1 MSTGRVKVVF
11 PSADAHQAGTAFE
24 SAQLEVQ
31 LSSERRRFIVVES
44 PMSGMR
50 TADQQDD
57 GERVLEAA
65 NVYATEF
72 EATVF
77 EDYQYE
83 LDSDPFDFEMDAEVE
98 DASLEDVVEK
108 IKATQAWDD
117 GYTGQRVVI
126 AVVDTGIDGS
136 RPEFPPNKRK
146 GGWAP
151 LGKNAWTDWKGH
163 GSMCACIAAGTR
175 ANGGVFNGVAPD
187 AGLLSCRTRFYDSEL
202 TLILDYLA
210 GLSRE
215 GSTIVATNS
224 YGIKKGH
231 APSPPGPGS
240 TFPAALDDAIGDG
253 VRVFFSAGNNHQR
266 AGGNAAD
273 CHPNSIWLHKSR
285 ADLMSVATS
294 DLDDAMWYYSSR
306 GPGQSHGSANT
317 NRKPDVTAPTPKN
330 GRVVYGAGV
339 RVLAN
344 GWGTSGA
351 CPQVAGLAALLLSK
365 NPSLTQTDLFKAISD
380 GAASIGHGYT
390 CEGAGL
396 IDCAASLALV

>member
-1 MSTGRVKVVF
+1 MSTRRVKVVF

-24 SAQLEVQ
+24 SAELEVQ
-31 LSSERRRFIVVES
+31 LSSERRQFIVVES
-44 PMSGMR
+44 QMSGMR
-50 TADQQDD
+50 TANQQDA

-65 NVYATEF
+65 DVYAREF
-72 EATVF
+72 DARVF

-83 LDSDPFDFEMDAEVE
+83 LDSDPFDLEMDAEEE

-108 IKATQAWDD
+108 IKATQVWDE
-117 GYTGQRVVI
+117 GYTGQGVAI
-126 AVVDTGIDGS
+126 AVVDTGVDGS
-136 RPEFPPNKRK
+136 RPEFPLSKRK

-151 LGKNAWTDWKGH
+151 RGEDPWTDWQGH

-175 ANGGVFNGVAPD
+175 ASGGVFSGVAPD
-187 AGLLSCRTRFYDSEL
+187 ADLVSCRTKFHDSEL
-202 TLILDYLA
+202 TLIFDYLA
-210 GLSRE
+210 SLSRE
-215 GSTIVATNS
+215 GSTILATNS
-224 YGIKKGH
+224 YGRKTGH

-240 TFPAALDDAIGDG
+240 TFPAALDDAIHDG

-266 AGGNAAD
+266 VGGNATD
-273 CHPNSIWLHKSR
+273 CDPNSIWLHKSR

-306 GPGQSHGSANT
+306 GPGQFHGSPNA

-339 RVLAN
+339 RVLAD

-365 NPSLTQTDLFKAISD
+365 NAGLSQADLFKAIAD
-380 GAASIGHGYT
+380 GAGSIGHGYE

-396 IDCAASLALV
+396 IDCTASLSLV